1 MGLALGG
8 VNAGLVGD
16 HPDVAQLVLVH
27 LVEDG
32 AVEVLAHVALVVLV
46 VETLAL
52 GADHD
57 HVGQRGE
64 AEHVGS
70 RGGGRVLGHDL
81 VVLEDAHHG
90 VGVAR
95 ASAHVAGHD
104 DAVARG
110 HGVADAH
117 RASDLGGETLG
128 EFGVVGVATGGD
140 DEGLAAVDRAVLGLD
155 GHGGAVLHSDLG
167 GLGLGDDFDPG
178 LLGGSKQG
186 VGQHGASALDDVHHR
201 EGAVANDGLGLERNG
216 ATVDEPVDALAGL
229 GDGDAHEL
237 GIKAVRSVAVEVVV
251 HLLIGQLDALGLLD
265 LGAEAA
271 DEALRGGGGAAGDGV
286 LLKNEDRCAGI
297 GSLDGSAQASA
308 ATTNDDDVIGGVV
321 ASHGDGGNGGY
332 SCSSG
337 GRCEE
342 RPARNVGHDC
352 LLNIRDASP

>member
-1 MGLALGG
+1 M
-8 VNAGLVGD
+8 
-16 HPDVAQLVLVH
+16 
-27 LVEDG
+27 
-32 AVEVLAHVALVVLV
+32 
-46 VETLAL
+46 
-52 GADHD
+52 
-57 HVGQRGE
+57 
-64 AEHVGS
+64 
-70 RGGGRVLGHDL
+70 
-81 VVLEDAHHG
+81 
-90 VGVAR
+90 AR
-95 ASAHVAGHD
+95 AGAHVAGHD

-271 DEALRGGGGAAGDGV
+271 DEALRGGGGTAGDGV

-297 GSLDGSAQASA
+297 GGLDGSAQASA